1 MAYLGHHL
9 KRNTCHL
16 LLKEAA
22 QEGGEEQVG
31 CEREAATNDEFFESL
46 STAQLSRV
54 RNQTLAV
61 RMYLI
66 NLDRH
71 HPELSVDECAADVA
85 DSLGYMCRGR
95 TIQNWFRE
103 YANNGNRF
111 ELDGRGKDVPDWI
124 LDQLTTVD
132 EETGGGRDIRID
144 IPALD

>member
-9 KRNTCHL
+9 KQNTCHL

-31 CEREAATNDEFFESL
+31 GEREAATNDEFFESL

-95 TIQNWFRE
+95 VRNSSCS
-103 YANNGNRF
+103 
-111 ELDGRGKDVPDWI
+111 
-124 LDQLTTVD
+124 
-132 EETGGGRDIRID
+132 GGGRAGTYSSDVDGWTAARAVATATLQD
-144 IPALD
+144 L